1 MTAAGHIAACDSGPL
16 SQRSG
21 RVTCVSPHG
30 FHEIAYRDWGQVE
43 SERLAI
49 CLHGVT
55 RNGRDFDPL
64 AAALSATHRV
74 ICPDLA
80 GRGDS
85 DWLCNP
91 QDYNILQYNMDLV
104 VLAAS
109 LNARSFDLI
118 GTSLGG
124 LMGIALA
131 GLPGSPIR
139 RLVVN
144 DVAPEIPVAAW
155 NRVAG
160 YGRSEPRFSS
170 MGDVEAHL
178 RTTLAPFGPMT
189 DADWTRMAENS
200 IRQDGDAIA
209 LHYDPAVFHHFRR
222 FSVMIAFDLWHQWD
236 QIRCPVLIL
245 RGRNSDFLTDHLL
258 ERMCS
263 RLPHAEVLEFDNVGH
278 TPTLNAHVQIDPVL
292 DWLRSK

>member
-1 MTAAGHIAACDSGPL
+1 MTAAGRFGATDGAPL
-16 SQRSG
+16 TRTG

-30 FHEIAYRDWGQVE
+30 FHEIAYRDFGPTE
-43 SERLAI
+43 AERFAL
-49 CLHGVT
+49 CVHGVT
-55 RNGRDFDPL
+55 RNSRDFDPF
-64 AAALSATHRV
+64 AAALSETHRV
-74 ICPDLA
+74 VCPDLA

-85 DWLCNP
+85 DWLRDP
-91 QDYNILQYNMDLV
+91 SDYHLLQYNMDLV

-109 LNARSFDLI
+109 LKARSFDLI

-144 DVAPEIPVAAW
+144 DIAPEIPLAAW

-160 YGRSEPRFSS
+160 YGRSQPRFESLR
-170 MGDVEAHL
+170 DVEAHL

-189 DADWTRMAENS
+189 DADWARMAATSTRRRGGGIE
-200 IRQDGDAIA
+200 
-209 LHYDPAVFHHFRR
+209 LHHDPEVFHHFRR
-222 FSVMIAFDLWHQWD
+222 FSVMIAFDLWRQWD

-245 RGRNSDFLTDHLL
+245 RGRNSDFLTGPLL
-258 ERMCS
+258 AKMRAH
-263 RLPHAEVLEFDNVGH
+263 LPHAEVLEFDNVGH
-278 TPTLNAHVQIDPVL
+278 TPTLNAPAQIDPVL
-292 DWLRSK
+292 EWLRSE